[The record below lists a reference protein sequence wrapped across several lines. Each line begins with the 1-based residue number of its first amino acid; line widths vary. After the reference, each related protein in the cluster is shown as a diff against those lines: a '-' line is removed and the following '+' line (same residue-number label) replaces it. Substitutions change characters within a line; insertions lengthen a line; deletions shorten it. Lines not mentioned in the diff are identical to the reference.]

1 MHLRTVTRETDTVP
15 CSFFEDEHLEG
26 CTDMVAVIAALL
38 AEEARRREE
47 GRADHEIP
55 MRPDHGQEILD
66 DLTRGAQ
73 PGYPA
78 IGRLKGL
85 AELRGIERALLH
97 SRYGLV

>member
-1 MHLRTVTRETDTVP
+1 
-15 CSFFEDEHLEG
+15 
-26 CTDMVAVIAALL
+26 MVAVIAALVS
-38 AEEARRREE
+38 EEARRREE
-47 GRADHEIP
+47 GREDHEIP

-85 AELRGIERALLH
+85 AELRGIERALTH
-97 SRYGLV
+97 ARYGLGE